1 MQTYM
6 LLQADEAGQRMLLR
20 DPVML
25 FDGSLSYER
34 IQRSR
39 HSDRLIVATSAISI
53 SGECQNG
60 APCIVLQGS
69 SSVHY
74 LLDHAMINAGVGRYS
89 EYTAS
94 EMQAR
99 WQAAKLKVD
108 AQLNNE
114 RLYLVHCIDHVMLSC
129 RRVDREL
136 KPLGSAIA
144 IVRNDEHM
152 IVQSSPEL
160 SEETLR
166 ALEVFASR
174 ALYALWLDIGSVLVA
189 VSGTGSMAVR
199 EVWSIEQQQLP
210 IDRELLSK
218 AIHQWLQAWERD
230 ARKHEGDRAVEEAF
244 QLGADP
250 EFIIVNSEK
259 KVVSA
264 SDYLLDYNSM
274 YVGVDALLYKNKL
287 IYPIVELRPA
297 PEANPN
303 RLFVSLHRLMKE
315 ASLAISDDQLHWLA
329 GGMPIQGIA
338 LGGHLHISGIRL
350 TPRLLRV
357 LDAMLAIPFAA
368 VADPAGKG
376 RLRKF
381 GGLGDY
387 RRQFHGGFEYRTL
400 PSWLVSPAL
409 TRAAIACC
417 WLAVANRKELAAL
430 LTSPY
435 WLDELYQSNDRE
447 RLVHEALHM
456 LELLSKLAAKEPAYE
471 LGKALAPLVQA
482 LQQRKTWNE
491 QIDLRKRWSLIKA
504 VEPVEPVKA
513 VKTVNSVESD
523 TKHV

>member
-6 LLQADEAGQRMLLR
+6 LLQVEEAGQRLLLR
-20 DPVML
+20 DPVRL
-25 FDGSLSYER
+25 FDGSLLRENIKQPR
-34 IQRSR
+34 G
-39 HSDRLIVATSAISI
+39 SDGLVD
-53 SGECQNG
+53 GLNEDEGNVG
-60 APCIVLQGS
+60 LNHAPCIFLQCS
-69 SSVHY
+69 DKVQY
-74 LLDHAMINAGVGRYS
+74 LLDHANINAGIRRFS

-94 EMQAR
+94 DKQSR
-99 WQAAKLKVD
+99 WRGAKLRVD
-108 AQLNNE
+108 AELKDE
-114 RLYLVHCIDHVMLSC
+114 RLYLVHCIDHVMLSW
-129 RRVDREL
+129 RRVDRSL
-136 KPLGSAIA
+136 KPLGSANA
-144 IVRNDEHM
+144 VKRNDELM
-152 IVQSSPEL
+152 IVQSSYEL

-166 ALEVFASR
+166 ALEVYASR

-210 IDRELLSK
+210 IDRELLSE
-218 AIHQWLQAWERD
+218 AIYQWRLSWKMD
-230 ARKHEGDRAVEEAF
+230 ARKNEGDRETEGAF

-250 EFIIVNSEK
+250 EFILVNNEQ

-274 YVGVDALLYKNKL
+274 YVGIDALLYKNKL

-297 PEANPN
+297 PEENPN
-303 RLFVSLHRLMKE
+303 RLFASLYRLMKE

-350 TPRLLRV
+350 TPRLLRM

-417 WLAVANRKELAAL
+417 WLTVANRKELAAL
-430 LTSPY
+430 LTSPF
-435 WLDELYQSNDRE
+435 WLDEVYRDHDRE
-447 RLVHEALHM
+447 RSVHEAIQM
-456 LELLSKLAAKEPAYE
+456 LELLSKLAANETTYE
-471 LGKALAPLVQA
+471 LGKALVPLEQA

-491 QIDLRKRWSLIKA
+491 QIDIRKRWSLVEA
-504 VEPVEPVKA
+504 VQSVDVVEA
-513 VKTVNSVESD
+513 AEAIGAIEVN
-523 TKHV
+523 TKRS